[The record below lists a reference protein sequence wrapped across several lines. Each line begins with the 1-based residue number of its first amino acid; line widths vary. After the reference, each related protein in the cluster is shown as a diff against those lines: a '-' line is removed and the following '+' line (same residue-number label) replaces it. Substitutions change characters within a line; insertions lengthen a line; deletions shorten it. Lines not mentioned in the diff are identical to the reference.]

1 MVQSAFCFRTT
12 VLRIFNSKSMFKLE
26 KHFVS
31 KVLGPSNQ
39 KTILNK
45 RKKLRGKKME
55 IKKEEKKEGR
65 RIMKEGYLSY

>member
-1 MVQSAFCFRTT
+1 
-12 VLRIFNSKSMFKLE
+12 MFKLE